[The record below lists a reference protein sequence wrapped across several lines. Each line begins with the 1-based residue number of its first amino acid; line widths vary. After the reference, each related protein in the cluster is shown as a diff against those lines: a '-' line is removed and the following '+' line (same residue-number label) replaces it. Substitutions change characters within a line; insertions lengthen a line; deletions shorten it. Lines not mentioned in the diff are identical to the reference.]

1 MTYDEMKDKVSEIL
15 EKAETAMNNVIEN
28 FNENNTEDTEIDTV
42 DLSSKFSDLNDYV
55 EDYAE

>member
-15 EKAETAMNNVIEN
+15 EKAETEMNNVIEN
-28 FNENNTEDTEIDTV
+28 FNENNTESTEIDTV

>member
-15 EKAETAMNNVIEN
+15 EKAETEMNNIIEN
-28 FNENNTEDTEIDTV
+28 FNENNTESTEIDTV

>member
-1 MTYDEMKDKVSEIL
+1 
-15 EKAETAMNNVIEN
+15 MNNVIED
-28 FNENNTEDTEIDTV
+28 FNEKNTEDTEIDTV